1 MAWLS
6 VLGVPAATYVAS
18 MTALF
23 MVVLGQKIDP
33 WAVFG
38 SGALAMG
45 VYIFH
50 RSSVQTSDGM
60 QQRHRICVTHQRRLR
75 LASAVVVLVS
85 LIGLLNVHPITPL
98 LVIGAFV
105 GVVLYGRHTWIAPIR
120 NIMLL
125 KPLAVGVSITGLAW
139 VLTGMPLIVVPFIT
153 IALICSADALLCDL
167 DDRAYD
173 QATGCN
179 TLAMKLG
186 TMRSWIIAGL
196 AYLISCGLI
205 YFCLQEMV
213 GIIILIAFLAPIATM
228 GRGIR
233 TAVDLRPLGVLLIAW
248 LV

>member
-1 MAWLS
+1 
-6 VLGVPAATYVAS
+6 
-18 MTALF
+18 
-23 MVVLGQKIDP
+23 
-33 WAVFG
+33 
-38 SGALAMG
+38 
-45 VYIFH
+45 
-50 RSSVQTSDGM
+50 
-60 QQRHRICVTHQRRLR
+60 
-75 LASAVVVLVS
+75 
-85 LIGLLNVHPITPL
+85 
-98 LVIGAFV
+98 
-105 GVVLYGRHTWIAPIR
+105 
-120 NIMLL
+120 
-125 KPLAVGVSITGLAW
+125 
-139 VLTGMPLIVVPFIT
+139 MPLTVVPVIT

>member
-1 MAWLS
+1 MAWFC
-6 VLGVPAATYVAS
+6 VLGVPAAIYVAS
-18 MTALF
+18 MTAVMML
-23 MVVLGQKIDP
+23 VHGQKIDP
-33 WAVFG
+33 WAVFA
-38 SGALAMG
+38 SGVLAMG

-50 RSSVQTSDGM
+50 RSSVQVSEHM
-60 QQRHRICVTHQRRLR
+60 QPRHHMCVTHQRRLQ
-75 LASAVVVLVS
+75 LASVLVVLVS
-85 LIGLLNVHPITPL
+85 LIGLLKVHPVAPL
-98 LVIGAFV
+98 LVIGAFI
-105 GVVLYGRHTWIAPIR
+105 GVVLYGRHTCIVPIR

-139 VLTGMPLIVVPFIT
+139 VLMGMPLVVVPIIA

-186 TMRSWIIAGL
+186 ATRAWIIAGVV
-196 AYLISCGLI
+196 YLISCGLI

-213 GIIILIAFLAPIATM
+213 GIIFLLVFLVPIVTM

-233 TAVDLRPLGVLLIAW
+233 TAIDLRPLGVLLIAW
-248 LV
+248 LI